1 MMFVN
6 VPGKLAQRRHC
17 ERDNSS
23 FGVEG
28 LQPPEHPEHRPAYRT
43 SHIAIRS
50 NAYAGREGWRRAA
63 SGTLGVPRSFEKRL
77 EMRVLHNAQSLGT
90 NDKNLLHRRVEDGID

>member
-1 MMFVN
+1 MMFVD

-28 LQPPEHPEHRPAYRT
+28 LQPPEDPEHRPAYRT
-43 SHIAIRS
+43 WYITIRS
-50 NAYAGREGWRRAA
+50 NAYAGRRERGRAA
-63 SGTLGVPRSFEKRL
+63 SGTLGDLRSREKRL
-77 EMRVLHNAQSLGT
+77 EIRELHNARHFGT
-90 NDKNLLHRRVEDGID
+90 NDKNLLLRRVEDGID